1 MLVRVAPSV
10 RPFLPSARAV
20 LTAALA
26 ALLTVTLLPAAP
38 AEAAGNR
45 VKPTFFG
52 MHDLNPLSWPAAPV
66 GTIRLWDSGVSWRE
80 IEVRRGVFDFSRL
93 DLQVATARANGTRT
107 LLVLGQTPR
116 FHSTRPG
123 QNATYGNGAAAMP
136 RERAWKSY
144 VSKVVRRYKGKGV
157 DYQVWNEANVEGY
170 WKGSPAQMALLTKW
184 AAQVV
189 NRNDGRAKVIAPALA
204 TRLVSQRAW
213 LRAFYAQRT
222 GGKRVA
228 SYVDAVSLNLYPL
241 PKDPPEQSMT
251 LLSASRTMLRALG
264 VSKPIWNT
272 EINYGLLGGGTARNI
287 SRAKEAAFVGRTF
300 VLNAASGVR
309 RVYWYSWDLQNLAN
323 TELTYA
329 NGTSLTKAGVAY
341 RTVREWLVRTRA
353 VGCDR
358 SPGGTYTCTFR
369 YADGVKRVYWN
380 PSRRVTIRADKS
392 ARSWE
397 PLSGF
402 ERRLGG
408 GEALAVGKA
417 PIMVDSRR

>member
-1 MLVRVAPSV
+1 MRVRVAPSV
-10 RPFLPSARAV
+10 RPSLPSTRAV
-20 LTAALA
+20 LTATLA
-26 ALLTVTLLPAAP
+26 ALLAVTLLPAAP
-38 AEAAGNR
+38 AEAAGKR

-52 MHDLNPLSWPAAPV
+52 MHDLNPLTWPAAPV
-66 GTIRLWDSGVSWRE
+66 GTMRLWDSGVSWRE

-93 DLQVATARANGTRT
+93 DQQVATARANRARP

-116 FHSTRPG
+116 FHSTKPG
-123 QNATYGNGAAAMP
+123 QNASYGKGAAAMP
-136 RERAWKSY
+136 RKGAWKSY
-144 VSKVVRRYKGKGV
+144 VTKVVRRYKGRGV

-184 AAQVV
+184 TARVV

-241 PKDPPEQSMT
+241 PKEPPEKSMT
-251 LLSASRTMLRALG
+251 LLSASRTMLRSLG
-264 VSKPIWNT
+264 VTKPIWNT

-300 VLNAASGVR
+300 VLNAANGVS
-309 RVYWYSWDLQNLAN
+309 RVYWYTWDLQNLAN

-329 NGTSLTKAGVAY
+329 NGTALTKAGVAY

-353 VGCDR
+353 LGCDR
-358 SPGGTYTCTFR
+358 NPGGTYTCTFR
-369 YADGVKRVYWN
+369 YANGVKRVYWN

-392 ARSWE
+392 ARRWE
-397 PLSGF
+397 PLGGA